1 MDALAHAAGYGS
13 PPRGSKPLSCAQG
26 GSARRRMLQAGR
38 FRSTAAFTPRV
49 AGLPPGSFRV
59 VVSFTPQGAF
69 RPSQTSL
76 TGAPVIN
83 IAAGAARA

>member
-1 MDALAHAAGYGS
+1 
-13 PPRGSKPLSCAQG
+13 
-26 GSARRRMLQAGR
+26 MLQAGR
-38 FRSTAAFTPRV
+38 FRATTTFTPRV

-76 TGAPVIN
+76 SGAPVIN
-83 IAAGAARA
+83 IAAGAPLYGDTVVRCFENVL